1 MEIKFNCNI
10 NPHKITSRIMENE
23 KFWKTAHAEWWRL
36 YKDFVPCQSGRL
48 WEDVTITEKSIKH
61 NAPYAHR
68 MYEGDNFNFH
78 KDEHPLAS
86 AHWDKAAKPSQLPE
100 LSRTINNYI
109 KSGRFKF

>member
-1 MEIKFNCNI
+1 MEVKFKCDI
-10 NPHKITSRIMENE
+10 NPNKIAAKITENKE
-23 KFWKTAHAEWWRL
+23 FWTIAHLEWWRL

-68 MYEGDNFNFH
+68 VYEGDNFNFR
-78 KDEHPLAS
+78 KDEHRLAS
-86 AHWDKAAKPSQLPE
+86 ARWDEAAKPSQLPE
-100 LSRTINNYI
+100 LARTLTNYI